1 LFIIK
6 NGYQIPYYSNE
17 LLENGL
23 SKYQIEKKVASYE
36 LFKISRGI
44 YLDIK
49 QNYHMNYIKK

>member
-1 LFIIK
+1 ML
-6 NGYQIPYYSNE
+6 YYFNE